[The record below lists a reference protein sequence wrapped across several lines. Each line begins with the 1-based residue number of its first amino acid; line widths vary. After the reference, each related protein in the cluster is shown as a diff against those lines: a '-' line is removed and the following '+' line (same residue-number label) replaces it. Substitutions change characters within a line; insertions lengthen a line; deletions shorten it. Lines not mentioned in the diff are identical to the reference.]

1 MSHRRLVLFALATG
15 WLAAA
20 QVGKVAPALSLLSQD
35 FNLSMVEAGWVA
47 SMIAGVA
54 AAMGIFCGLV
64 SSLLGYGRS
73 LMLGLA
79 LIALGSLLAT
89 AVPNVGWLLVTR
101 FMEALGFVTVVVA
114 APSLLAVVLAN
125 TPVWRQRALVV
136 WGTYMPVGIAAMM
149 VVAPFLMEVVGW
161 RGLWIL
167 NVLMCC
173 VLMLIAFWWR
183 ALLASVNPR
192 GALNSGTLNIRVLAD
207 GLRMTGPWLMGLS
220 FGCYTSIWFMLVTW
234 LPSFAVS
241 HMGYSLSAAIWLT
254 GAAVGLNIVGN
265 LSAQLFSRVG
275 APRWSVLAG
284 VQLLIG
290 SFGWVVFSS
299 GFTDLERSAAAIL
312 ACGLAGALPATV
324 FSAIPFH
331 ARRPEQVAV
340 GNGIVMQLGSLGTFV
355 GPPAIALAVTHMGG
369 WDGGRWLIPLLAAVG
384 FGAAIGLRDVE
395 QRMLCRDHTPLT

>member
-1 MSHRRLVLFALATG
+1 MSHRRVVLFALATG

-20 QVGKVAPALSLLSQD
+20 QVGKVAPALSLLTQD

-47 SMIAGVA
+47 SMIACVA
-54 AAMGIFCGLV
+54 AALGIFCGLA
-64 SSLLGYGRS
+64 SSVLGYGRS

-79 LIALGSLLAT
+79 LIVLGSLLAM

-101 FMEALGFVTVVVA
+101 FLEALGFVTVVVA
-114 APSLLAVVLAN
+114 APSLLAVVLAD

-149 VVAPFLMEVVGW
+149 MVAPFLMEVVGW
-161 RGLWIL
+161 QGLWVL
-167 NVLMCC
+167 NVLMCG
-173 VLMLIAFWWR
+173 VMMLIALRWR
-183 ALLASVNPR
+183 ALLASVSPR
-192 GALNSGTLNIRVLAD
+192 GTLSIRVLAD
-207 GLRMTGPWLMGLS
+207 GFRMTGPWLMGLS

-241 HMGYSLSAAIWLT
+241 HMGYSQSAAIWLT

-265 LSAQLFSRVG
+265 LSAQLFYRVG
-275 APRWSVLAG
+275 APRWSVLAC

-312 ACGLAGALPATV
+312 ACGLGGALPATV

-355 GPPAIALAVTHMGG
+355 GPPAIALAVAHMGG
-369 WDGGRWLIPLLAAVG
+369 WDCGRWLIPLLAAVG

>member
-324 FSAIPFH
+324 
-331 ARRPEQVAV
+331 
-340 GNGIVMQLGSLGTFV
+340 L
-355 GPPAIALAVTHMGG
+355 
-369 WDGGRWLIPLLAAVG
+369 
-384 FGAAIGLRDVE
+384 
-395 QRMLCRDHTPLT
+395 